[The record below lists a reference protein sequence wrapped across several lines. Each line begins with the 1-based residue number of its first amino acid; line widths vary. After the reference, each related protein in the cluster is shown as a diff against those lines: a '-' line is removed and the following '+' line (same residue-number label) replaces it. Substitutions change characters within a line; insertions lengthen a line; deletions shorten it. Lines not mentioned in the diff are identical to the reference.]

1 MTPITMKFNT
11 SVKVI
16 QYSLAIARRVKPPYH
31 QLGPNGPR
39 ADISRFHTF
48 RNCQTYQYLTA
59 FIKA

>member
-16 QYSLAIARRVKPPYH
+16 QYCLAIAKRVKPPYH

-48 RNCQTYQYLTA
+48 RNC
-59 FIKA
+59 